1 MDAGR
6 FRPQA
11 RGMAARAFVKAG
23 EHSMET
29 RSAPAAALP
38 RVAAPLIATLFLL
51 APALWNGFPLLF
63 FDSGSYLARPFDGS
77 LSPGRSMVYGL
88 LLAGSSFAD
97 FWPVVIAQAALS
109 VWVIALVLRTHGF
122 GERPL
127 LLVSLTAVLAA
138 ATSLP
143 WLAGQLMPDLFSGL
157 AVLALY
163 LLFRAAALARYEKI
177 GLVALVALAAA
188 SHNATLIVLCGLVVA
203 AAGLYL
209 VKNELV
215 ARMGLIQGAG
225 ALLLGAALLLTANVT
240 VGKELAWTPG
250 GTGFL
255 FSRLVQDGIV
265 ARWLADHCPDKRFK
279 LCNFRKTLPTNG
291 DDFLWHGNEKSAF
304 AQIGYFW
311 DKRGEMA
318 TITKESLTL
327 YPGMHVATALRST
340 ALQLVMVKSG
350 DGIVYNVWDAYG
362 EIERLTPNAV
372 PAAYAARQRS
382 EPVVDFA
389 KLNLLQAP
397 LAWFSMALI
406 PLWLVFAFRRRE
418 LEPLGALAATIG
430 LAILGNALVCG
441 VFSGPHDR
449 YGARLVWMAP
459 FLLVIALA
467 YLAPLLQWLPR
478 PALRPIPVQREIKS
492 G

>member
-1 MDAGR
+1 
-6 FRPQA
+6 
-11 RGMAARAFVKAG
+11 
-23 EHSMET
+23 MET
-29 RSAPAAALP
+29 RPAPAAAVT
-38 RVAAPLIATLFLL
+38 RAAAALIATLFLL

-88 LLAGSSFAD
+88 VLAGGSFAN
-97 FWPVVIAQAALS
+97 FWPVVIVQAALS
-109 VWVIALVLRTHGF
+109 VWVIALVLRAHGL
-122 GERPL
+122 GGRPL
-127 LLVSLTAVLAA
+127 LLVTLTAVLAA

-163 LLFRAAALARYEKI
+163 LLLFRAAALGRREKI
-177 GLVALVALAAA
+177 GLVALIAVAGA
-188 SHNATLIVLCGLVVA
+188 SHNATLIVLAGLVLA
-203 AAGLYL
+203 AALFCF
-209 VKNELV
+209 VRAELV
-215 ARMGLIQGAG
+215 ARAGIVQGAG
-225 ALLLGAALLLTANVT
+225 ALLLGAALLLAANVT
-240 VGKELAWTPG
+240 VGKEFAWTPG
-250 GTGFL
+250 GTSFL

-265 ARWLADHCPDKRFK
+265 ARWLTDHCPDKHFK
-279 LCNFRKTLPTNG
+279 LCNFRKTLPQNG
-291 DDFLWHGNEKSAF
+291 DDFLWHGNEKSPF

-318 TITKESLTL
+318 AITVDSLRL
-327 YPGMHVATALRST
+327 YPGMHAATALRSS
-340 ALQLVMVKSG
+340 ALQLVKVGTG
-350 DGIVYNVWDAYG
+350 DGIVYNVWGAYG
-362 EIERLTPNAV
+362 EIERLTPQAV

-389 KLNLLQAP
+389 QLNLLHVP
-397 LAWFSMALI
+397 LAWLSMALI
-406 PLWLVFAFRRRE
+406 PLWLFFAFRRRE
-418 LEPLGALAATIG
+418 LEPLGALAATVG
-430 LAILGNALVCG
+430 LALLGNALVCG

-478 PALRPIPVQREIKS
+478 PALRPVPVRPEINPVEA
-492 G
+492 GRGA